1 MNSLDFTQAS
11 TIMNAVYSQA
21 TGKSPLASVDSKD
34 FVSIATETLAT
45 GVNNTISALSM
56 VLSRTIF
63 SVRPY
68 NRKLKGIKR
77 DSQRWG
83 NHVRKVTILDRPVI
97 DNKEYDLVDGE
108 SIDPWLVRK
117 PEVLQTNF
125 YSAVTWSDCVT
136 RFENQLDTAFQNAE
150 EFGAFIGAVMQEMSD
165 KWEKYYE
172 ENDRLLIANAICAKK
187 AMSNNVINLLTEY
200 YNETGTYLVTDPAD
214 SRYYKAK
221 ANIDDFSK
229 WVSGFIKTVS
239 SRMTERSLLYHMNF
253 TNKDIPRHTP
263 KQYQHLYLYSPEING
278 VRTRVL
284 SDIFNPEMLG
294 IGDFEEVNYW
304 QSIETP
310 DTVVTKPAYVN
321 ASGEIVNSNSSVT
334 VGNVFGILFDDD
346 FIGSSIKN
354 TSVIPTQLN
363 ARGKYF
369 SIWYHA
375 TIQYYCDLT
384 ENCVVFLMAQTADDP
399 TVMLV
404 TPTTLSIAKGASK
417 TTTVKYP
424 QGEVSV
430 SATGTGISASY
441 SSATGKVTVTV
452 ASDATAT
459 SGTVTITDTVTTE
472 TVAVTVTGG

>member
-1 MNSLDFTQAS
+1 M
-11 TIMNAVYSQA
+11 
-21 TGKSPLASVDSKD
+21 
-34 FVSIATETLAT
+34 
-45 GVNNTISALSM
+45 
-56 VLSRTIF
+56 
-63 SVRPY
+63 
-68 NRKLKGIKR
+68 
-77 DSQRWG
+77 
-83 NHVRKVTILDRPVI
+83 
-97 DNKEYDLVDGE
+97 
-108 SIDPWLVRK
+108 
-117 PEVLQTNF
+117 
-125 YSAVTWSDCVT
+125 
-136 RFENQLDTAFQNAE
+136 
-150 EFGAFIGAVMQEMSD
+150 
-165 KWEKYYE
+165 
-172 ENDRLLIANAICAKK
+172 
-187 AMSNNVINLLTEY
+187 
-200 YNETGTYLVTDPAD
+200 
-214 SRYYKAK
+214 
-221 ANIDDFSK
+221 
-229 WVSGFIKTVS
+229 
-239 SRMTERSLLYHMNF
+239 
-253 TNKDIPRHTP
+253 
-263 KQYQHLYLYSPEING
+263 YSPEING